1 MAAPW
6 GDSMKQRISV
16 LASAI
21 VAHVLA
27 GGWLGASWPLYIR
40 GPRLNAGEYE
50 AAYRLACDRCW
61 RRRGEE
67 LAFISRQNFAREAA

>member
-1 MAAPW
+1 MVAPW

-21 VAHVLA
+21 VAHVLN
-27 GGWLGASWPLYIR
+27 GGWLGASWPLYIK
-40 GPRLNAGEYE
+40 GPRLNNTGEYE

-61 RRRGEE
+61 RCCAEE
-67 LAFISRQNFAREAA
+67 LAFISQQNFSREA